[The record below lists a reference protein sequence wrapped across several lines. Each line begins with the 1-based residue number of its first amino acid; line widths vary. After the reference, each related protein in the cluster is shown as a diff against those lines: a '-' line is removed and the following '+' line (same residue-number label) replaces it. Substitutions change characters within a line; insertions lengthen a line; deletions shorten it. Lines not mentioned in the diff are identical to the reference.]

1 MDNKLENDNLKNDN
15 LENKISNLENKIQLI
30 NQKLDKLINLIEK
43 DVKED
48 CKKMS
53 NHIDFIEK
61 VYENVQSPMYFICDK
76 LNNLKSITYG

>member
-1 MDNKLENDNLKNDN
+1 MDNNLQNNN
-15 LENKISNLENKIQLI
+15 LEDKINNLEKEIKII
-30 NQKLDKLINLIEK
+30 NEKLDRLVNLIEK

-61 VYENVQSPMYFICDK
+61 VYENVQSPMYYICDK

>member
-1 MDNKLENDNLKNDN
+1 MENSN
-15 LENKISNLENKIQLI
+15 LENKISNLENEIQII
-30 NQKLDKLINLIEK
+30 NNKLDKLINLIEK

-61 VYENVQSPMYFICDK
+61 VYENVQSPMYYICDK

>member
-1 MDNKLENDNLKNDN
+1 MDNKN
-15 LENKISNLENKIQLI
+15 LENKISNLENEIQII
-30 NQKLDKLINLIEK
+30 NEKLDKLINLIEK

-61 VYENVQSPMYFICDK
+61 VYDNVQSPMYFICDK